1 MEEFKNLGATKMV
14 DPFMEIW
21 KSRRRVDLFLNVLFE
36 K

>member
-1 MEEFKNLGATKMV
+1 MV

-36 K
+36 KWTKQNGYDFP